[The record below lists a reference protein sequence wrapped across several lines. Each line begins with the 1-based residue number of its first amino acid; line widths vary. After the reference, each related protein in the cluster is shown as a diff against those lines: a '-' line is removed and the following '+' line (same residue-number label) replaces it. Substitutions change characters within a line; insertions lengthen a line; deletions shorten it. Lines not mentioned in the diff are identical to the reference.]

1 MLRKIICD
9 RMRKFIVIKEKSLF
23 IPIRLHSITIRSV
36 IPYIL
41 GIHSTSS
48 SLKKKKEENFRK
60 KKGKRDE
67 NKWKRGEEEKGMER
81 VCAKGKKK
89 KEERKEERMKEK
101 EKEKKG
107 EEEKEEQKIERAA
120 QEMHRPLRT
129 HSLARS

>member
-1 MLRKIICD
+1 MLRKITCD

-48 SLKKKKEENFRK
+48 SLKKKKKTSGK

-89 KEERKEERMKEK
+89 NEERKEERMKEK

-107 EEEKEEQKIERAA
+107 EEEKE
-120 QEMHRPLRT
+120 
-129 HSLARS
+129 

>member
-1 MLRKIICD
+1 
-9 RMRKFIVIKEKSLF
+9 MRKFIAIKEKSLF

-41 GIHSTSS
+41 GIHSTSN
-48 SLKKKKEENFRK
+48 SLKKKKNFRK

-67 NKWKRGEEEKGMER
+67 NKWKIGEEEKGMER

-120 QEMHRPLRT
+120 QEMHRPLLT